1 VRVVDDYGHHP
12 AEIRATLAAAR
23 EVHAGRIV
31 VAFQPHRYTRTRD
44 LWDEFVRA
52 FNDADVLVLTEIYAA
67 GEDKIPGV
75 EAAPL
80 ADAVRAHG
88 HRDVRFARDLD
99 GVLETLLSLA
109 APGDLVV
116 TLGAG
121 SISSLGSRLLARLA
135 ERAS

>member
-1 VRVVDDYGHHP
+1 M
-12 AEIRATLAAAR
+12 
-23 EVHAGRIV
+23 

-67 GEDKIPGV
+67 GEEKIPGV

-80 ADAVRAHG
+80 ADGAARA
-88 HRDVRFARDLD
+88 RPPRRALRADLD
-99 GVLETLLSLA
+99 RVLESLLELV

-121 SISSLGSRLLARLA
+121 QHLDASARGCWRALA

>member
-1 VRVVDDYGHHP
+1 MPGASWSPSSRTATP
-12 AEIRATLAAAR
+12 ARAISGTSSC
-23 EVHAGRIV
+23 
-31 VAFQPHRYTRTRD
+31 D
-44 LWDEFVRA
+44 A

-88 HRDVRFARDLD
+88 HRDVRFAPDLER
-99 GVLETLLSLA
+99 VLESLLELA

-121 SISSLGSRLLARLA
+121 SISALGARA
-135 ERAS
+135 ARAPSGAAS